1 MPVYTALSDH
11 QFLNEN
17 NMMVVPYCP
26 LLAPCDFIL
35 FPKLKIRGY
44 NGDSSSVTGGARV
57 HHKMGIPQEPSEVGV
72 VLGPVY
78 NL

>member
-1 MPVYTALSDH
+1 MPAYTALSDH

-17 NMMVVPYCP
+17 NMMVVPYSP
-26 LLAPCDFIL
+26 LLTPCDFIL

-44 NGDSSSVTGGARV
+44 TGNSSSVTGCARV
-57 HHKMGIPQEPSEVGV
+57 HHKMGIPQEPSAVGV
-72 VLGPVY
+72 VLGPVH